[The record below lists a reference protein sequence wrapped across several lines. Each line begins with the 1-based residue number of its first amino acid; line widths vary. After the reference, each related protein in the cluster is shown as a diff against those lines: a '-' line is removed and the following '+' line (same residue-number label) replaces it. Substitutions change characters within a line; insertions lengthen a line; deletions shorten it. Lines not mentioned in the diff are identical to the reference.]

1 MKQDRRIN
9 KTKKAAHSAFIT
21 LLGDHSFEEITITD
35 ICRIADI
42 NRKTF
47 YNHYTGI
54 YQLMEEIE
62 NLIVRE
68 FEQLLNQYNIDTV
81 LNKPQIFFDAL
92 NNVIRDKYEDYF
104 RLVSS
109 NYSTGLV
116 TKIIA
121 ALKMRIKEF
130 MVEADLFNVKYVDYI
145 ITYTISGLV
154 SLYQSVFDQE
164 GFNTG
169 SDRLSAF
176 SRIIVM
182 EGVRG
187 IMAIEQRE
195 QE

>member
-92 NNVIRDKYEDYF
+92 NNVIRDNYEDYF